1 MKNFLRV
8 ALLLVSHQSYNCLAF
23 SVLQIEKSTR
33 CRKVL
38 RKSLKVR
45 LGTVNKIPQTRLR
58 CPSFSSKPTEDDEVE
73 SKSVNGKESIADD
86 TDDADWISTF
96 LSKVNVFIKQYFQLI
111 KVPLA
116 SFIAGCLLT
125 VTIIFLPLIN
135 NHDPLEKPVTLFE
148 TILSDLELRYVDEV
162 NTKKLF
168 QTGVSA
174 MLRSLDPYTEFFEK
188 NDDIQESVSGKYGG
202 VGLVI
207 TGATKETLEEN
218 NELQQQEDQDEKKIL
233 AIKRSVDRGIRVVNA
248 FEGYAFD
255 YGMRV
260 GDQLVAIDSTVLKD
274 NQSVDSV
281 RDMLRG
287 EPGLPVTIKYKR
299 DGVAGVQEAVVPRK
313 IVKIRDVSCV
323 SLLDDIGYVQ
333 LSGFSQDAGAE
344 TRKAIFTL
352 QDAVLQKNGG
362 ELQGLILDLR
372 NNPGGLLNSAVDVA
386 AMFVPKDSDIVSAR
400 GRGFPGV
407 LYRSRSTPV
416 VPKSTKLVVLVNS
429 NTASAAEIVSGAIQ
443 DLDSGVIQ
451 GSGRTYGKGLVQNV
465 EELPY
470 NSALKFTVAK
480 YYTPSGRCIQ
490 STNYKEGGG
499 LKLSDAS
506 YKAEQVKSQTT
517 FYTQSGREVKDGGGI
532 VPDYIVKT
540 PEASALEVT
549 LLRSSV
555 FSDFASEWS
564 TKNTL
569 SGNLQISDDLYQQF
583 ISFCTKKQK
592 SKEIQLDSLYS
603 SSLDQL
609 HQVLKQS
616 GYKQTDRDLDS
627 LQSSI
632 LKDLENDFI
641 KYKKDIKEDIAQNIL
656 SRYLP
661 ESMLIER
668 GTKEDIQV
676 KEAVK
681 LIKSKGQFEKLL
693 AKDSKIS
700 SKTDLPSV
708 NTARNEARESGV
720 KLNLK
725 W

>member
-1 MKNFLRV
+1 
-8 ALLLVSHQSYNCLAF
+8 
-23 SVLQIEKSTR
+23 
-33 CRKVL
+33 
-38 RKSLKVR
+38 
-45 LGTVNKIPQTRLR
+45 
-58 CPSFSSKPTEDDEVE
+58 
-73 SKSVNGKESIADD
+73 
-86 TDDADWISTF
+86 
-96 LSKVNVFIKQYFQLI
+96 
-111 KVPLA
+111 
-116 SFIAGCLLT
+116 
-125 VTIIFLPLIN
+125 
-135 NHDPLEKPVTLFE
+135 
-148 TILSDLELRYVDEV
+148 
-162 NTKKLF
+162 
-168 QTGVSA
+168 
-174 MLRSLDPYTEFFEK
+174 
-188 NDDIQESVSGKYGG
+188 
-202 VGLVI
+202 
-207 TGATKETLEEN
+207 
-218 NELQQQEDQDEKKIL
+218 
-233 AIKRSVDRGIRVVNA
+233 
-248 FEGYAFD
+248 
-255 YGMRV
+255 
-260 GDQLVAIDSTVLKD
+260 
-274 NQSVDSV
+274 
-281 RDMLRG
+281 
-287 EPGLPVTIKYKR
+287 
-299 DGVAGVQEAVVPRK
+299 
-313 IVKIRDVSCV
+313 
-323 SLLDDIGYVQ
+323 
-333 LSGFSQDAGAE
+333 
-344 TRKAIFTL
+344 
-352 QDAVLQKNGG
+352 
-362 ELQGLILDLR
+362 
-372 NNPGGLLNSAVDVA
+372 
-386 AMFVPKDSDIVSAR
+386 MFVPKDSDIVSAR